1 MNQIQAGR
9 MLTLAYFLKTQVKPQ
24 NFDMQELV
32 YVDYEDYEQL
42 RLKKPECGAAACA
55 MGYMPVVFP
64 RQWVWAHHGGVCRID
79 EALPANSPSV
89 WLAGL
94 RWAEAAEKFFG
105 IDEYEV
111 DYLFGPDEQ
120 RTPKQEAEILERF
133 VESKGHTYA

>member
-64 RQWVWAHHGGVCRID
+64 RQWVWAHHGVCCAAD
-79 EALPANSPSV
+79 VPPNLPPGG
-89 WLAGL
+89 WGPGM
-94 RWAEAAEKFFG
+94 RWAVAAEKFFG
-105 IDEYEV
+105 IDDDEV
-111 DYLFGPDEQ
+111 DWLFSQDEQ

-133 VESKGHTYA
+133 VESKGYTYA